1 MVGDTEKH
9 RQIGAKRALGRETNL
24 FYTADMRI
32 NARHEDILHS
42 LDRFGQLDSRH
53 IQQLHFPTA
62 KSRTSFARAQER
74 LVDDKFIVRMGQR
87 AVSGAGKGSG
97 PAVYQLG
104 AVGWQYLGKRGKF
117 RPRFTAI
124 SEHRLRVADV
134 FAQLCDREDRGEI
147 KIRGYYCEPDTH
159 MRLAGV
165 TVRPDFF
172 VELELTDKSEVVVLW
187 IEVDRDNES
196 RIEIEKKL
204 REYVAVFDG
213 VQPGEIE
220 TVPSVLF
227 LAETDIGLRNLEGYM
242 HGKLGAYEHMFEL
255 MHIAGFADK
264 IK

>member
-1 MVGDTEKH
+1 
-9 RQIGAKRALGRETNL
+9 
-24 FYTADMRI
+24 MRLS
-32 NARHEDILHS
+32 NRDADILHS
-42 LDRFGQLDSRH
+42 LDRFGQLSAGH
-53 IQQLHFPTA
+53 IWQLHFSVLKSKTSWDNVA
-62 KSRTSFARAQER
+62 KR
-74 LVDDKFIVRMGQR
+74 LVRDKFIVRMGRRQ
-87 AVSGAGKGSG
+87 VQGDGKGSG

-134 FAQLCDREDRGEI
+134 FAQLCEREDRGEI

-172 VELELTDKSEVVVLW
+172 VELELTDKSELVSLW

-196 RIEIEKKL
+196 RIEIEKKI
-204 REYVAVFDG
+204 REYIAVFDG
-213 VQPGEIE
+213 VRPGEIE

-227 LAETDIGLRNLEGYM
+227 LAETDIGLRNLQGYM

-255 MHIAGFADK
+255 MHIEGFANK
-264 IK
+264 VK